1 MRRLR
6 NSRAAIGISLRHH
19 STIPIGIRASM
30 RVSFPRYDCLMQVV
44 QRASRLFDVGADPLH
59 VGRHLRRDHTFAG
72 MVARRPGLRV
82 PGAWDGFELAVRSIL
97 GQRLGIVDSPALVEK
112 LVQRFGRAI
121 GLQLASLSR
130 LFPLPDV
137 LAKADLTGLGVPRQ
151 QAETIAALAHAVSD
165 RKLTFDG
172 YQRGDLMLAALRCL
186 PNITDDA
193 LSYIAMR
200 ALGDP
205 NAFPEGDTGLHRPLR
220 AGGIRMSGVG
230 LQSRF
235 EGIRPWR
242 ACAAMHLWAATEQ
255 ARGPNCARRNLQ
267 ARSKRSKT
275 HLAGPL
281 D

>member
-1 MRRLR
+1 
-6 NSRAAIGISLRHH
+6 
-19 STIPIGIRASM
+19 
-30 RVSFPRYDCLMQVV
+30 
-44 QRASRLFDVGADPLH
+44 
-59 VGRHLRRDHTFAG
+59 

-242 ACAAMHLWAATEQ
+242 AYAAMHLWAATEQ